1 MSENQTM
8 EMTDNQSDRMRRY
21 LLGELP
27 EHEADELELSLLSD
41 RKDLFLLAE
50 AVEADLLVEYAEDR
64 LTLAERERLENGL
77 LATPGGR
84 DRLALTR
91 ALTAKPGRVLL
102 FWRRTVGAVTA
113 VPARHR
119 KAVAAAAVALVATN
133 IALVA
138 TNPWLVQPP
147 QPVVPVHPP
156 GFPSQPSVPR
166 EWAQIGDTERQA
178 RSHDNLAQL
187 PSVTPMPAPEPAPTP
202 VVVQLVDA
210 TRSAGSA
217 LLAEIRPGNDKVEI
231 QLPVTYEPH
240 ETFRFMVRNAANG
253 TLVTQQEVAAGPA
266 DGEGMRI
273 ASLPLPAASLPD
285 GNYVIEVWGLKAGE
299 EPELIANP
307 DLKVLRK
314 R

>member
-8 EMTDNQSDRMRRY
+8 EMTDDQGDRMRRY

-27 EHEADELELSLLSD
+27 VHEADELELALLSD

-50 AVEADLLVEYAEDR
+50 AVEADLLVEYVEDR
-64 LTLAERERLENGL
+64 LTPAERERLENGL

-91 ALTAKPGRVLL
+91 ALAAKPGRVLL

-113 VPARHR
+113 LPPRHR
-119 KAVAAAAVALVATN
+119 AVAAAAAVALVTVGLWGARPE
-133 IALVA
+133 I
-138 TNPWLVQPP
+138 QPP
-147 QPVVPVHPP
+147 APGPDLPRNGASGAPPLVEPAATPVPTPSPMPTPAVTPEPEQPTPAPQPEPVV
-156 GFPSQPSVPR
+156 
-166 EWAQIGDTERQA
+166 
-178 RSHDNLAQL
+178 
-187 PSVTPMPAPEPAPTP
+187 PTP

-210 TRSAGSA
+210 TRGDSSA
-217 LLAEIRPGNDKVEI
+217 LLAEIRPENDKVEI

-240 ETFRFMVRNAANG
+240 ETFRFTVRNTAND
-253 TLVTQQEVAAGPA
+253 TLVTQKEGAAGPV
-266 DGEGMRI
+266 DGEGVRI
-273 ASLPLPAASLPD
+273 ASLTLPAASLPD

-307 DLKVLRK
+307 DLKVVRK